1 MCFFIFKLSFYIV
14 QVNFNLDLTLFNVQ
28 VYISPDTNKDD
39 LFLHC
44 MYICFLISKC
54 CKYFKK
60 KKLFFKCKLSFVLEK
75 NLSFN

>member
-1 MCFFIFKLSFYIV
+1 MYMCLYIFKLSFYIV

-60 KKLFFKCKLSFVLEK
+60 KKLFLNVNFHLYLKKT
-75 NLSFN
+75 

>member
-1 MCFFIFKLSFYIV
+1 MYMCLYIFKLSFYIV

-44 MYICFLISKC
+44 MYICFLIRKC
-54 CKYFKK
+54 
-60 KKLFFKCKLSFVLEK
+60 
-75 NLSFN
+75 

>member
-1 MCFFIFKLSFYIV
+1 MCLYIFKLSFYIV

-60 KKLFFKCKLSFVLEK
+60 KLFLNVNFHLYLKKT
-75 NLSFN
+75 